1 MEMCMEMKEI
11 ELVRYYTEDI
21 DTQTPDHSHVSDTH
35 VTLMYTDNMASAL
48 QLGEANVTLIQTL
61 RMLILFL
68 GDSVTD
74 TCEADRP
81 PPSPAMQQRCRLQ
94 DYFISTKKIFT
105 IDSISA
111 PINKQIKFSVCLTP

>member
-1 MEMCMEMKEI
+1 MEMKEI
-11 ELVRYYTEDI
+11 ELVRYYAEDV

-48 QLGEANVTLIQTL
+48 QLGEANVSLIQTL

-68 GDSVTD
+68 GDPVTD
-74 TCEADRP
+74 TWGTDRP
-81 PPSPAMQQRCRLQ
+81 PPSSAMQQRCRLQ